1 MYVNVSF
8 TLDIDPAEWACTS
21 ASTIRPDAPDAMG
34 RIADEVRAHAENVV
48 RDLFADM
55 GWTVEAPTQS

>member
-1 MYVNVSF
+1 MHVNVNF
-8 TLDIDPAEWACTS
+8 TLNIDPAEWATTS
-21 ASTIRPDAPDAMG
+21 ASTIRPDAPDAME

-55 GWTVEAPTQS
+55 GWTIEEVNA